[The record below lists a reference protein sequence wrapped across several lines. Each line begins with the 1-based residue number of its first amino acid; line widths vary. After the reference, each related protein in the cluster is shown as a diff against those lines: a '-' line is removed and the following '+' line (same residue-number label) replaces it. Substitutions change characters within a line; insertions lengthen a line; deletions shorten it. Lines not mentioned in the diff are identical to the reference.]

1 MSRSDNNVTLT
12 LLCGEDKQP
21 VAATRALINCSNT
34 LKTCLDDTPEGMSED
49 ITLPL
54 SAFASEDILRVI
66 EWCEHH
72 QHDPP
77 QAEEPFEQY
86 QQPDPT
92 INDGWDREWVR
103 SLDKYALYA
112 LMEAANFLEI
122 TPLLETCAKAI
133 ANMMSNK
140 TYLQLRE
147 EFQVETDYTPEEEE
161 HLKNTLK
168 WAQDLN

>member
-1 MSRSDNNVTLT
+1 MSKTSLSIT
-12 LLCGEDKQP
+12 LLCGEDQQP
-21 VAATRALINCSNT
+21 VVATSSLINFSNT
-34 LKTCLDDTPEGMSED
+34 LKSCLEDAQEGLSEI

-54 SAFASEDILRVI
+54 ASFAPEDIKHVI
-66 EWCEHH
+66 EWCDHH

-77 QAEEPFEQY
+77 HTEEPFEQY

-92 INDGWDREWVR
+92 IFDVWDKDWIR
-103 SLDKYALYA
+103 SMDKFSIYA

-133 ANMMSNK
+133 ANMMTNK

-168 WAQDLN
+168 WAQDLS